1 MTAEYVVPRPLPK
14 FCFTFRWKPL
24 YFPTIPKNIFYST
37 KTASKN
43 LAFIRLPSIHISDCN
58 KRNWSTDH
66 MNFEVL
72 SQNIKYMYLI
82 LENQEK
88 KQFQILG

>member
-1 MTAEYVVPRPLPK
+1 
-14 FCFTFRWKPL
+14 
-24 YFPTIPKNIFYST
+24 
-37 KTASKN
+37 
-43 LAFIRLPSIHISDCN
+43 
-58 KRNWSTDH
+58 

>member
-1 MTAEYVVPRPLPK
+1 
-14 FCFTFRWKPL
+14 
-24 YFPTIPKNIFYST
+24 
-37 KTASKN
+37 
-43 LAFIRLPSIHISDCN
+43 
-58 KRNWSTDH
+58 

-72 SQNIKYMYLI
+72 SQNITYTYLI